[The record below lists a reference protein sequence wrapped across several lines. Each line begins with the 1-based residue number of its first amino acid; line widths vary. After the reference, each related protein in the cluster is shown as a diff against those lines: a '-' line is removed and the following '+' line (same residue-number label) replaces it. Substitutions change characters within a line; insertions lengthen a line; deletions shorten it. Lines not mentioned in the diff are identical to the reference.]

1 MPYAGVPVLRA
12 NGGTAFFLAA
22 RPDTQF
28 YLRQAAW
35 PLAYET
41 AYLDAC
47 ARNFPESE
55 FSLYLHGH
63 SMGGRQAHM
72 LLQRIG
78 NVRGLVGMET
88 SSSGSSRRRWTR
100 QEPGVSSS
108 HSTTCP

>member
-28 YLRQAAW
+28 YRRQAAW

-55 FSLYLHGH
+55 FSLYLHEH
-63 SMGGRQAHM
+63 SMGGPQAHM

-78 NVRGLVGMET
+78 NVRGLIGMET
-88 SSSGSSRRRWTR
+88 SSFGIIKKKMDPPGAT
-100 QEPGVSSS
+100 GVSSS
-108 HSTTCP
+108 HSTT